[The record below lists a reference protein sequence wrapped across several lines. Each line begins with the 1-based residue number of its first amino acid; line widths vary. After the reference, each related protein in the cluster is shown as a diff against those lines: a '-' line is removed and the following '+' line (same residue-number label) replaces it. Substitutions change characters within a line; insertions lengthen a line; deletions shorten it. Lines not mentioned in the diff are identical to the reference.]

1 MDARL
6 SSGDRGSAIRMRG
19 EAPAGARL
27 AWRWLRPWV
36 GGALLIA
43 AALLGLISASEAET
57 ANSSL
62 YWGGL
67 ALAVLSAAALFLRI
81 KHAFDGID
89 DGLILDARI
98 ENSDTLW
105 IFVPVMIALAL
116 AGILIAGATPPGI
129 DHCFGLALFGVAT
142 ACIFLTLK
150 GYYDSEDRRRR

>member
-1 MDARL
+1 MDDRL
-6 SSGDRGSAIRMRG
+6 SSGDRGSASRMGG

-36 GGALLIA
+36 GGGLLVA
-43 AALLGLISASEAET
+43 AALLGLISASEAQT
-57 ANSSL
+57 ADASL

-67 ALAVLSAAALFLRI
+67 ALAMLSAAALFLRI

-89 DGLILDARI
+89 DGMTLDARI

-105 IFVPVMIALAL
+105 IFVPVMTALAL
-116 AGILIAGATPPGI
+116 AGILVAGATPPGI
-129 DHCFGLALFGVAT
+129 DHFFGLALFCIAT

-150 GYYDSEDRRRR
+150 GYYDSQDHRRQ

>member
-1 MDARL
+1 MDDRL
-6 SSGDRGSAIRMRG
+6 SFGDRRSALRMRG

-27 AWRWLRPWV
+27 VWRWLRPWV
-36 GGALLIA
+36 SGGLLIA
-43 AALLGLISASEAET
+43 AALFGLISASEAET

-67 ALAVLSAAALFLRI
+67 ALAVLSAAGLFLRI

-105 IFVPVMIALAL
+105 IFVPVMIAFAL
-116 AGILIAGATPPGI
+116 AGILIAGTTPPGI
-129 DHCFGLALFGVAT
+129 DHFFGLALFCVAT
-142 ACIFLTLK
+142 VFIFLTLK
-150 GYYDSEDRRRR
+150 GYYDRQDRRRR